1 MQRFA
6 AFPVVY
12 LLAAAG
18 ASEIRPAAAPEI
30 GSLTTRFAAVQAI
43 PASDGT
49 HRKSV
54 NVSLD
59 GRFVA
64 FESDAPLAPQDT
76 NRFTDVYALDRIT
89 RIVTLESISAVGGAS
104 DGSSRAPVLSADG
117 RYLVFESDAR
127 NLEAVPDGNSWAD
140 VFLRDR
146 QTQRTR
152 RISIGAAG
160 EAANGLSGKPTI
172 SADGK
177 TIAFVSTATNLLPG
191 RDANGS
197 GTDVYLFRVQTG
209 ALSRGSVG
217 SDGVQPAVGE
227 SLGASLSGD
236 GRFVAFVSTAD
247 LDRSKPYV
255 GRSRARGARTFVRD
269 TLSQTTECIDA
280 ALRQRHAEGFSYH
293 PTLSADARSV
303 AFVFATARPDRP
315 TRVAPQVYLYDRV
328 HSTLLLVSRTM
339 RGSPADGPSSR
350 PALSADGRV
359 VTFQSLASN
368 LGCGRDC
375 PSAISDLNLLPDVYL
390 FDAPSRRMVRL
401 SRGLGEWWVP
411 SVGPAIDGSG
421 RVVAFSS
428 RQPRDPKD
436 IDSAFD
442 LYVSA
447 ADERE

>member
-1 MQRFA
+1 MPRLA

-18 ASEIRPAAAPEI
+18 ASEIRRGAAPAV
-30 GSLTTRFAAVQAI
+30 GNLTTRFVAAQAI

-64 FESDAPLAPQDT
+64 FESDARLAPQDT
-76 NRFTDVYALDRIT
+76 NTMTDVYALDRMT
-89 RIVTLESISAVGGAS
+89 RTVTLESISALGGAS
-104 DGSSRAPVLSADG
+104 DGSSGAPVLSADG
-117 RYLVFESDAR
+117 RYLVFESEAH
-127 NLEAVPDGNSWAD
+127 NLETVPDGNWGD

-146 QTQRTR
+146 RTRRTR
-152 RISIGAAG
+152 RISIGAGG
-160 EAANGLSGKPTI
+160 EAANGLSGEPTI
-172 SADGK
+172 SADGG
-177 TIAFVSTATNLLPG
+177 TIAFASAATNLLPG

-197 GTDVYLFRVQTG
+197 GRDVYLFRLQTG
-209 ALSRGSVG
+209 ALWLGNVG
-217 SDGVQPAVGE
+217 NDGAQPAIGE
-227 SLGASLSGD
+227 TRGASLSGD

-247 LDRSKPYV
+247 LEEQEPHVRRRS
-255 GRSRARGARTFVRD
+255 GARGGRTFVRD
-269 TLSQTTECIDA
+269 TLLQTTECIDA
-280 ALRQRHAEGFSYH
+280 ALHRRHAEGFSYH
-293 PTLSADARSV
+293 PALSADARYV
-303 AFVFATARPDRP
+303 AFVFAAARPARP

-328 HSTLLLVSRTM
+328 HSMLLLVSRTM
-339 RGSPADGPSSR
+339 RGSPADGPSSS
-350 PALSADGRV
+350 PALSADGGV
-359 VTFQSLASN
+359 VAFQSLSSN

-390 FDAPSRRMVRL
+390 FEAQSHRMVRL
-401 SRGLGEWWVP
+401 SRGPGEWWVP

-421 RVVAFSS
+421 RLVAFSS
-428 RQPRDPKD
+428 RQPRNSNDV
-436 IDSAFD
+436 DSAFD